1 MCKYWHLSFEGE
13 KYFRMLTIYIL
24 KNATYYMLDVPCRM
38 LDEL

>member
-24 KNATYYMLDVPCRM
+24 EEFSQV
-38 LDEL
+38 